1 MAKKKSKQLFIEE
14 VKVLQDIIKRLAH
27 NSLQIKTWTI
37 TLVVATMLLKGNEYH
52 ILIAFIPLFAFWYLD
67 SYYLQQERLFRAKYQ
82 WLVKYRE
89 TSSDKVFDIASY
101 EHKKVDSTLK
111 IMFSISI
118 LPFYGAIF
126 VIILLISFFLFQADI
141 CMVLQNYLCG
151 ETKIE
156 CPKLR

>member
-1 MAKKKSKQLFIEE
+1 MAEKKNIQLFIEE
-14 VKVLQDIIKRLAH
+14 VKILQDIIKRLAN

-67 SYYLQQERLFRAKYQ
+67 SYYLKQERLFRAKYD
-82 WLVKYRE
+82 WFVKYRE
-89 TSSDKVFDIASY
+89 ANSDKIFDIGSY
-101 EHKKVDSTLK
+101 KYKQVDSAPK

-126 VIILLISFFLFQADI
+126 VILLISFFVFLFQADI
-141 CMVLQNYLCG
+141 CMALQNHLCG
-151 ETKIE
+151 KTKI
-156 CPKLR
+156 